1 MTEGQTPRRLCRT
14 VSAHL
19 LGGLLWMGLVDVA
32 IRRSHRLDRMV
43 PGATHLLEEAGALE
57 QLAPPPDFF
66 GGRSMTADDLLFRD
80 RRHAGRVLA
89 THLEQYRG
97 RAGLLV
103 LALPRGGVAV
113 GFEVARELRA
123 PLDIFVVRKLG
134 VPGHEEYAMGAI
146 ASGGVKFLNPMPGLT
161 VRPEAI
167 AAVVE
172 REQAELVR
180 REHLYR
186 KQRPAVPL
194 QGRTVI
200 VVDDGLATGSTMQ
213 AAVLAIRQ
221 QHPLH
226 LAVAVPVG
234 ALDTCAALRQQADDV
249 ICAATP
255 EPFRAVG
262 LWYQEFPQATDD
274 EVCALLEE
282 ARREHAIATRLSGH

>member
-1 MTEGQTPRRLCRT
+1 
-14 VSAHL
+14 
-19 LGGLLWMGLVDVA
+19 
-32 IRRSHRLDRMV
+32 
-43 PGATHLLEEAGALE
+43 
-57 QLAPPPDFF
+57 
-66 GGRSMTADDLLFRD
+66 
-80 RRHAGRVLA
+80 
-89 THLEQYRG
+89 
-97 RAGLLV
+97 
-103 LALPRGGVAV
+103 
-113 GFEVARELRA
+113 
-123 PLDIFVVRKLG
+123 
-134 VPGHEEYAMGAI
+134 MGAI

-161 VRPEAI
+161 VGPAAI

-213 AAVLAIRQ
+213 AAVMAIRQ

-234 ALDTCAALRQQADDV
+234 ARDTCAALRQQADDV

-262 LWYQEFPQATDD
+262 LWYQAFPQATDD
-274 EVCALLEE
+274 EVCALLEQ
-282 ARREHAIATRLSGH
+282 ARQEHAIATRPAGH

>member
-1 MTEGQTPRRLCRT
+1 
-14 VSAHL
+14 
-19 LGGLLWMGLVDVA
+19 
-32 IRRSHRLDRMV
+32 
-43 PGATHLLEEAGALE
+43 
-57 QLAPPPDFF
+57 
-66 GGRSMTADDLLFRD
+66 MTAVNLPFRD
-80 RRHAGRVLA
+80 RRHAGQVLA

-146 ASGGVKFLNPMPGLT
+146 ASGGVKFLNPVPGLT
-161 VRPEAI
+161 VLPAAI

-172 REQAELVR
+172 REQAELMR

-200 VVDDGLATGSTMQ
+200 AVDDGLATGSTMQ

-234 ALDTCAALRQQADDV
+234 ARDTCAALRQQADEV
-249 ICAATP
+249 ICSATP
-255 EPFRAVG
+255 EPFYGVG
-262 LWYQEFPQATDD
+262 RWYQEFPQVTDE

-282 ARREHAIATRLSGH
+282 ARREQAVATRVSGR

>member
-1 MTEGQTPRRLCRT
+1 MTT
-14 VSAHL
+14 V
-19 LGGLLWMGLVDVA
+19 
-32 IRRSHRLDRMV
+32 
-43 PGATHLLEEAGALE
+43 
-57 QLAPPPDFF
+57 DFAF
-66 GGRSMTADDLLFRD
+66 HD

-89 THLEQYRG
+89 THLAQYRG

-146 ASGGVKFLNPMPGLT
+146 ASGGVRVMNPMPGLT
-161 VRPEAI
+161 VRPEAV

-180 REHLYR
+180 REQLYR

-194 QGRTVI
+194 RDRTVI
-200 VVDDGLATGSTMQ
+200 VVDDGLATGLTMQ

-226 LAVAVPVG
+226 ITVAVPVG
-234 ALDTCAALRQQADDV
+234 APDTCAALRQQADDV
-249 ICAATP
+249 ICAETP

-262 LWYQEFPQATDD
+262 LWHLEFPQATDD
-274 EVCALLEE
+274 EVCVLLEQ
-282 ARREHAIATRLSGH
+282 ARQEHAASIHNASHRLKERD